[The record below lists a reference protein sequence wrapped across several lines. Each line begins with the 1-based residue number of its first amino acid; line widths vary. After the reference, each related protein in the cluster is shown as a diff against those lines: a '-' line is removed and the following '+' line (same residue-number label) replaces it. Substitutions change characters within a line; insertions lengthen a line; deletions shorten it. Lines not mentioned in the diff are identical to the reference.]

1 MKYVI
6 KRTDQGGGYVAKRG
20 MKESYTKDVEK
31 VRVFATLEEA
41 ERNLCIG
48 NEVVVPVNKI

>member
-1 MKYVI
+1 MRYVI

-20 MKESYTKDVEK
+20 MKESYTKDIGK

-41 ERNLCIG
+41 ERSLCIG
-48 NEVVVPVNKI
+48 NEIIVSVDEI